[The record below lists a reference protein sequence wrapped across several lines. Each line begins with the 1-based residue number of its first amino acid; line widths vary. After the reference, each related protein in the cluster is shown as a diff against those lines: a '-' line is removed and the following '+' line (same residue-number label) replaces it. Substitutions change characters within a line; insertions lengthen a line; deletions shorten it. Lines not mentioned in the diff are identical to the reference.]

1 MANSN
6 QLTMVALALALPLLA
21 LASSAEPHNQ
31 SPFTLSSHHC
41 TSFPT
46 SISSSSSLAIIN
58 ATYYPAHSPVDLAN
72 GQASVNTTDLPA
84 FCRLVLNITTNP
96 ETGKQAG
103 AEVWLPDT
111 EDWNG
116 RVFAFGNGA
125 WGGGVPYG
133 AIALDG
139 LAQGYVAY
147 GTDGGHVGTMW
158 NGSFAGPHNDDAIID
173 LAWRA
178 LHLTTVHAKQLT
190 QEYYGRGFTK
200 SYFSGCST
208 GGRQGIK
215 AMNAFPEDYDGLIL
229 GAPAN
234 PFGHVMPWMARQ
246 SQLVRPVGSPSWISE
261 DMWRLIHDEAIRQCD
276 TIDGV
281 KDGIISNPEDCP
293 FRPETLACRPD
304 TSTSCL
310 TPTQLTTLAR
320 LYSPYLVNDALLSS
334 GFVPG
339 AEYAYPLG
347 LVGAQPFPM
356 PGDFYRYLVL
366 NDTTWD
372 ESTLDEET
380 VRLGIDLNPGSM
392 DVYEPDLTAFFARG
406 GKVLQYV
413 GWDDVLVA
421 PGNSIKWYRDVFTHT
436 MTHSSLDPDDSFRLF
451 TVPGMM
457 HCFNGNGATAFG
469 GFSQRSFA
477 PPLKSEAEYDIQA
490 SMVEWVEHER
500 KVDYLVATKWK
511 EDNVSL
517 GVAFTRKLCPYP
529 QQAVY
534 VGDDENSESSFECR

>member
-1 MANSN
+1 MAG
-6 QLTMVALALALPLLA
+6 LAIALPLLA
-21 LASSAEPHNQ
+21 LASRADPYNQ
-31 SPFTLSSHHC
+31 SHFTLQPGDRC
-41 TSFPT
+41 TSFP
-46 SISSSSSLAIIN
+46 SSVSSPSLTVID
-58 ATYYPAHSPVDLAN
+58 ATYYPTGSTVDLAN
-72 GQASVNTTDLPA
+72 GQAFVNTTELPA

-103 AEVWLPDT
+103 AEVWLPDA
-111 EDWNG
+111 EEWNS
-116 RVFAFGNGA
+116 RVFGFGLGA

-147 GTDGGHVGTMW
+147 GTDGGHVGNMW
-158 NGSFAGPHNDDAIID
+158 NGSFGGPHNDDAIVD

-178 LHLTTVHAKQLT
+178 LHLTTVHAKELAA
-190 QEYYGRGFTK
+190 EFYGRNHTK

-215 AMNAFPEDYDGLIL
+215 AMVAFPEDYDGLLL

-234 PFGHVMPWMARQ
+234 PFGHIMPWMARQ
-246 SQLVRPVGSPSWISE
+246 SQLVRPVGSATWIPAE
-261 DMWRLIHDEAIRQCD
+261 TWDLIHAEAVRQCD
-276 TIDGV
+276 ALDGV
-281 KDGIISNPEDCP
+281 KDGIISNPENCP
-293 FRPETLACRPD
+293 FRPETLACRPN
-304 TSTSCL
+304 TTAPSTCL
-310 TPTQLTTLAR
+310 TPPQLHTLSR
-320 LYSPYLVNDALLSS
+320 LYSPYIDPNGTYLSS

-347 LVGAQPFPM
+347 LVGTEPFPM
-356 PGDFYRYLVL
+356 PADYYRYLVL

-372 ESTLDEET
+372 ESRLDEET
-380 VRLGIDLNPGSM
+380 VQLGIDLNPGSM
-392 DVYEPDLTAFFARG
+392 D
-406 GKVLQYV
+406 
-413 GWDDVLVA
+413 
-421 PGNSIKWYRDVFTHT
+421 IKWYRDVYAHT

-457 HCFNGNGATAFG
+457 HCFNRNGATAFG
-469 GFSQRSFA
+469 GWSQRSFA
-477 PPLKSEAEYDIQA
+477 PPLKPEAGYDIQA
-490 SMVEWVEHER
+490 SMVEWVEKGR
-500 KVDYLVATKWK
+500 KVDHIVATKWK

-534 VGDDENSESSFECR
+534 IGGDESSESSFECR